1 VNRFHEIVFATSLST
16 ALLAPSWAHGQSDVE
31 ITPNISAVTASTN
44 DGNVPGNA
52 VDGNLATR
60 WSANG
65 FGQWLQLDLGTEK
78 TVSYVKIA
86 WLSGNTRTSTFDLQ
100 CSTGGGVW
108 TDLSVGIVSSGA
120 TTNLETFDF
129 TDESCRLVRYM
140 GQGNS
145 VNMWNSVTELEIWQ
159 STGPTPPTPTPTP
172 TSPSATPTPTPTA
185 TPTPPATLEITPG
198 TSGVTASTNDGNVPA
213 NAVDNNLATRWS
225 GNGDGAW
232 LQLDLGATHTVTHI
246 TLATYNGNL
255 RQSMFDLQ
263 VSSTATGPWTN
274 ILTGGITSGTTT
286 QEETFDLPDTA
297 TRYLRYLGHMNTA
310 NSFNSVSELSVF
322 GEDCTTCPTPTPTGA
337 VTPTPPPTPTPTP
350 TPPTGSTTQGRRG
363 NLYTAPP
370 NGFVLS
376 PSGSEIITTIND
388 TSGSIASVQTA
399 INNARATNG
408 SAVIVVNLQSGT
420 TYTVS
425 GTALVLGTR
434 VCLIANGATIR
445 AASVSATAPALIQ
458 IASGATHVS
467 VAGGTL
473 DGAGASL
480 NGIFAPQ
487 ANRVNIDKVTVRST
501 GLEGIL
507 LRGHGSTVWDNE
519 LTVTRC
525 DVSGTSLAGISIQN
539 ATQALVIDNNAHDGT
554 AAGIQL
560 TSSARSSVV
569 NNTLT
574 NNMTGLDIAG
584 NDNVISNNTC
594 TGNGTGITAGGSAN
608 LVLSNL
614 LGSNTTG
621 IRSTGTGSTF
631 ADNLFT
637 SGNGTTFSSS
647 GSGNHVLAYKAS
659 LSASGQNY
667 FRPVLVSDDH
677 AGPLV
682 NGMGRFDLTVNGTSL
697 SSVQSQYNSARSSHP
712 NTAIVL
718 RLNGTFTGSGLTLSS
733 NTSVLLNGTINSSSG
748 IVVSSS
754 GQANVSISGGI
765 IDGQNATGRNAID
778 FSGRM
783 MVVDGM
789 NLRDFGARQ
798 PRRGGSDVV
807 RFRGGSTPYLFIRNR
822 MNNGAA
828 RGVWS
833 QLSGSRGIYTDN
845 DIANVNQ
852 DAIDLDSHTNAAVVK
867 FNNLHDGIRSGVFV
881 EEGARWNQAFG
892 NVTTGWIGTDPGH
905 ADGGNGLWIWAN
917 ASGPTEQ
924 NSYFCNRSE
933 GNKRNIQVGTF
944 GGTTAVSTENNLIFN
959 NLLRNGTMGIH
970 SMANGTQNY
979 FSQNIVSGNTTN
991 YSSTASATF
1000 FNSRD
1005 IP

>member
-1 VNRFHEIVFATSLST
+1 MNRFHEIVFATTLSA
-16 ALLAPSWAHGQSDVE
+16 ALFVPSQAWAQSYVNV
-31 ITPNISAVTASTN
+31 TPGAAGVTASTN

-52 VDGNLATR
+52 VDGNLNTR

-65 FGQWLQLDLGTEK
+65 DPQWLQLDLGSEQ
-78 TVSYVKIA
+78 TVGHVRVAFYN
-86 WLSGNTRTSTFDLQ
+86 GNTRSARFDIEV
-100 CSTGGGVW
+100 SSGGGVW
-108 TDLSVGIVSSGA
+108 TTVFPGGLSGG
-120 TTNLETFDF
+120 TTTGLETFDF
-129 TDESCRLVRYM
+129 TDVSARWVRYL
-140 GQGNS
+140 GHGNTS
-145 VNMWNSVTELEIWQ
+145 NGWNSLSEVQVFAL
-159 STGPTPPTPTPTP
+159 SGPPTPTPTP
-172 TSPSATPTPTPTA
+172 GATPT
-185 TPTPPATLEITPG
+185 
-198 TSGVTASTNDGNVPA
+198 V
-213 NAVDNNLATRWS
+213 
-225 GNGDGAW
+225 
-232 LQLDLGATHTVTHI
+232 
-246 TLATYNGNL
+246 
-255 RQSMFDLQ
+255 
-263 VSSTATGPWTN
+263 
-274 ILTGGITSGTTT
+274 
-286 QEETFDLPDTA
+286 
-297 TRYLRYLGHMNTA
+297 
-310 NSFNSVSELSVF
+310 
-322 GEDCTTCPTPTPTGA
+322 
-337 VTPTPPPTPTPTP
+337 TPTPTP
-350 TPPTGSTTQGRRG
+350 TPITPTPTPGSTTQGRRG

-370 NGFVLS
+370 NGFILS
-376 PSGSEIITTIND
+376 PSGSETITTIND
-388 TSGSIASVQTA
+388 TSGSISSVQTA
-399 INNARATNG
+399 INNARAANG

-420 TYTVS
+420 TYTVN
-425 GTALVLGTR
+425 GTGLVLGTR

-445 AASVSATAPALIQ
+445 AASSSVAATSLIQ
-458 IASGATHVS
+458 IASGATNVS

-473 DGAGASL
+473 DGAGAAL

-487 ANRVNIDKVTVRST
+487 ANRVNVDKVTVRNT

-525 DVSGTSLAGISIQN
+525 DVSGTSRAGISVQS

-560 TSSARSSVV
+560 ASSARSSVV
-569 NNTLT
+569 NNTCT
-574 NNMTGLDIAG
+574 NNATGIDAAG

-594 TGNGTGITAGGSAN
+594 TGNGTGIAAGGSN
-608 LVLSNL
+608 NIVVSNS
-614 LGSNTTG
+614 LGANTTG
-621 IRSTGTGSTF
+621 IRSTGTGNTF

-637 SGNGTTFSSS
+637 GGHSTTFSSA
-647 GSGNHVLAYKAS
+647 GSGNHVIAYKGS

-667 FRPVLVSDDH
+667 FYPVLASDPH
-677 AGPLV
+677 TTTV
-682 NGMGRFDLTVNGTSL
+682 TNGMGRFDLTINGTSL

-718 RLNGTFTGSGLTLSS
+718 RLNGTFTGSGLVLSS
-733 NTSVLLNGTINSSSG
+733 NTCVLLTGTINSSSG

-754 GQANVSISGGI
+754 GQSNVSISGGI

-789 NLRDFGARQ
+789 TLRNFGARQ

-807 RFRGGSTPYLFIRNR
+807 RYRGGSTPYLFIRNK

-833 QLSGSRGIYTDN
+833 QLSGSKAIYTDN

-959 NLLRNGTMGIH
+959 NLLRNGTMGVH

>member
-1 VNRFHEIVFATSLST
+1 MNRFHEIAFAVLCT
-16 ALLAPSWAHGQSDVE
+16 ALLAPSWAHSQDVE
-31 ITPNISAVTASTN
+31 ITPSASAVTASTN

-52 VDGNLATR
+52 VDGSLATR

-78 TVSYVKIA
+78 TVGYVKIA

-108 TDLSVGIVSSGA
+108 TDLLVGVVSSGA

-129 TDESCRLVRYM
+129 TDDSCRFVRYM

-145 VNMWNSVTELEIWQ
+145 VNTWNSVTEIEIWQ
-159 STGPTPPTPTPTP
+159 SGGTTPPTPTPTP
-172 TSPSATPTPTPTA
+172 TSPSVTPTPTA
-185 TPTPPATLEITPG
+185 TPTPPATSEITPG
-198 TSGVTASTNDGNVPA
+198 ASGVTASTNDGNLPG
-213 NAVDNNLATRWS
+213 NAVDNNLGTRWS
-225 GNGDGAW
+225 GSGDGAW
-232 LQLDLGATHTVTHI
+232 LQLDLGATRIVTHI

-255 RQSMFDLQ
+255 RRSMFDLQ
-263 VSSTATGPWTN
+263 VSSAATGPWTN

-286 QEETFDLPDTA
+286 QEETFDVPDTA

-310 NSFNSVSELSVF
+310 NSFNSVTELSVF
-322 GEDCTTCPTPTPTGA
+322 GSACTTCPTPEPTPTPTPTPTGA
-337 VTPTPPPTPTPTP
+337 VTPTPTPTPTP
-350 TPPTGSTTQGRRG
+350 TAGNTTQGRRG

-376 PSGSEIITTIND
+376 PSGNETITTIND
-388 TSGSIASVQTA
+388 TSGSISSVQTA
-399 INNARATNG
+399 INNARAANG
-408 SAVIVVNLQSGT
+408 SAVIVVNLQAGT
-420 TYTVS
+420 TYTVNS
-425 GTALVLGTR
+425 SPLVLGTR

-445 AASVSATAPALIQ
+445 AASASVSATSLVLIS
-458 IASGATHVS
+458 SGATHVS
-467 VAGGTL
+467 IAGGTF
-473 DGAGASL
+473 DGAGAAL

-487 ANRVNIDKVTVRST
+487 ANRVNVDKVTVRNT

-519 LTVTRC
+519 LTVTRA
-525 DVSGTSLAGISIQN
+525 DVSGTSRAGISVQN
-539 ATQALVIDNNAHDGT
+539 ATQALLIDNHAHDIP

-569 NNTLT
+569 NNTVT
-574 NNMTGLDIAG
+574 NNTTGLDIAG
-584 NDNVISNNTC
+584 NDNVIANNTC
-594 TGNGTGITAGGSAN
+594 TGNGTGIAAGGSAN

-637 SGNGTTFSSS
+637 AGNGTTFSSA

-677 AGPLV
+677 TAPLV

-697 SSVQSQYNSARSSHP
+697 SNVQSQYNSARSSHP

-718 RLNGTFTGSGLTLSS
+718 RLNGTFTGSGLVLSS
-733 NTSVLLNGTINSSSG
+733 NTSVLLNGTINSASG

-789 NLRDFGARQ
+789 NLRNFGARQ

-867 FNNLHDGIRSGVFV
+867 FNVLHDGIRSGVFV

-892 NVTTGWIGTDPGH
+892 NTITGWIGTDPGH

-933 GNKRNIQVGTF
+933 NNKRNIQVGTF
-944 GGTTAVSTENNLIFN
+944 EATTSVSTENNFIFN
-959 NLLRNGTMGIH
+959 NLLRNGTMGVH
-970 SMANGTQNY
+970 SQPNGTQNY

>member
-1 VNRFHEIVFATSLST
+1 MNRFREVVLTALST
-16 ALLAPSWAHGQSDVE
+16 VLLAPSGAWSQSYVDV
-31 ITPNISAVTASTN
+31 TPDAAGVSASTN
-44 DGNVPGNA
+44 DGNVPGNT
-52 VDGNLATR
+52 VDGSLATR

-65 FGQWLQLDLGTEK
+65 DGQWLQLDLGSTQ
-78 TVSYVKIA
+78 TVGHVRVAFYN
-86 WLSGNTRTSTFDLQ
+86 GNMRSARFDIQ
-100 CSTGGGVW
+100 VSPGGGEW
-108 TDLSVGIVSSGA
+108 TTVVPGGASGG
-120 TTNLETFDF
+120 TTTALETFDF
-129 TDESCRLVRYM
+129 TDVSARWVRYL
-140 GQGNS
+140 GHGNTS
-145 VNMWNSVTELEIWQ
+145 NGWNSLTEVQVFAL
-159 STGPTPPTPTPTP
+159 SGPPTPTPTP
-172 TSPSATPTPTPTA
+172 
-185 TPTPPATLEITPG
+185 
-198 TSGVTASTNDGNVPA
+198 
-213 NAVDNNLATRWS
+213 
-225 GNGDGAW
+225 
-232 LQLDLGATHTVTHI
+232 GAT
-246 TLATYNGNL
+246 
-255 RQSMFDLQ
+255 
-263 VSSTATGPWTN
+263 
-274 ILTGGITSGTTT
+274 
-286 QEETFDLPDTA
+286 
-297 TRYLRYLGHMNTA
+297 
-310 NSFNSVSELSVF
+310 
-322 GEDCTTCPTPTPTGA
+322 
-337 VTPTPPPTPTPTP
+337 PTPTPTP
-350 TPPTGSTTQGRRG
+350 TPATPTPTPGSTTQGRRG

-370 NGFVLS
+370 NGFILS
-376 PSGSEIITTIND
+376 PSGNETITTIDD
-388 TSGSIASVQTA
+388 TSGSISSVQTA
-399 INNARATNG
+399 INNARAANG

-425 GTALVLGTR
+425 GSGLVLGTR
-434 VCLIANGATIR
+434 INLIANGATIR
-445 AASVSATAPALIQ
+445 AASSSVAATALVQ
-458 IASGATHVS
+458 VASGATHVS
-467 VAGGTL
+467 IAGGTL
-473 DGAGASL
+473 DGAGAAV

-487 ANRVNIDKVTVRST
+487 ANRVNVDKVTVRNT

-507 LRGHGSTVWDNE
+507 LRGHGSTAWDNE

-525 DVSGTSLAGISIQN
+525 DVSGTSRAGISVQN
-539 ATQALVIDNNAHDGT
+539 ATQALVIDNHAHDGT

-560 TSSARSSVV
+560 ASSARSSVV

-574 NNMTGLDIAG
+574 NNATGLDVAG

-594 TGNGTGITAGGSAN
+594 TGNGTGIAAGGSNN
-608 LVLSNL
+608 LVLSNS
-614 LGSNTTG
+614 LGTNTTG
-621 IRSTGTGSTF
+621 IRSTGTGNTF

-637 SGNGTTFSSS
+637 GGHGTTFSSA
-647 GSGNHVLAYKAS
+647 GSGNHVLAYKGA

-677 AGPLV
+677 AGAIV
-682 NGMGRFDLTVNGTSL
+682 NGMGRFDVTISGTSL

-718 RLNGTFTGSGLTLSS
+718 RLNGTFTGSGLVLSS
-733 NTSVLLNGTINSSSG
+733 NTCVLLNGTINSTSG

-754 GQANVSISGGI
+754 GQSNVSISGGT

-789 NLRDFGARQ
+789 NLRNFGARQ

-833 QLSGSRGIYTDN
+833 QLSGAKGIYTDN

-852 DAIDLDSHTNAAVVK
+852 DAIDLDSHTNAAVAK

-892 NVTTGWIGTDPGH
+892 NVITGWIGTDPNH

-924 NSYFCNRSE
+924 NTYFCNRSE
-933 GNKRNIQVGTF
+933 NNKRNIQVGTF
-944 GGTTAVSTENNLIFN
+944 NQTTSVSTENNFIFN
-959 NLLRNGTMGIH
+959 NLLRNGTSGIH
-970 SMANGTQNY
+970 SQPNGTQNY
-979 FSQNIVSGNTTN
+979 YSQNIVSGNTTN